1 MKKRNNAKQKKRI
14 IRISGDFNMGNP
26 LFQQAKEAAAKAK
39 EEKTERAIAVAKNAL
54 SSAFANANDAERRQL
69 HDLQDELDTL

>member
-1 MKKRNNAKQKKRI
+1 MR
-14 IRISGDFNMGNP
+14 NP
-26 LFQQAKEAAAKAK
+26 LFQQAKKAVAKAK
-39 EEKTERAIAVAKNAL
+39 AERTERAIAVAKNTL

>member
-1 MKKRNNAKQKKRI
+1 
-14 IRISGDFNMGNP
+14 MGNP
-26 LFQQAKEAAAKAK
+26 LFQQARKAVDKAK
-39 EEKTERAIAVAKNAL
+39 EERTKRAISVAKNTL

>member
-1 MKKRNNAKQKKRI
+1 
-14 IRISGDFNMGNP
+14 MGNP
-26 LFQQAKEAAAKAK
+26 LFQQARKAVAKAK
-39 EEKTERAIAVAKNAL
+39 EERTERAIAVAKAKAEPTEHAIAVAKNTL

>member
-1 MKKRNNAKQKKRI
+1 
-14 IRISGDFNMGNP
+14 MGNP
-26 LFQQAKEAAAKAK
+26 LFQQAKKAAAKAK